1 MEILILVIIG
11 IFTGL
16 VTGLTGASG
25 VMVVIPMVHIF
36 LKFTIHEAIGTSL
49 VVDVLTP
56 LAISYTFYK
65 NGNIDLKSGG
75 LVGLSSIIL
84 AQFGA
89 RFSDKIP
96 EQGMISGFA
105 FLLVALAI
113 VIWITGIKRDKVKEH
128 SAHENKVEGPL
139 APWRIILS
147 VVLAGASGFMTGFIG
162 AGGGINILLILLFI
176 NKYPIHKALGTSI
189 LIMSLTAASGVIG
202 HASFGNVNIIAG
214 MTLAVSAIISGIY
227 CARKASKIS
236 EKSLSRLMSFVYL
249 VLGVIMLF
257 IGVRQ

>member
-1 MEILILVIIG
+1 MEIFILVLIG

-25 VMVVIPMVHIF
+25 VMVVVPMVHIL

-75 LVGLSSIIL
+75 LVGLSSILL
-84 AQFGA
+84 AQIGA
-89 RFSDKIP
+89 WYSDKIP
-96 EQGMISGFA
+96 EHGMTSGFA
-105 FLLVALAI
+105 FLLIVLAVA
-113 VIWITGIKRDKVKEH
+113 IWMTGIRRDRVD
-128 SAHENKVEGPL
+128 ENSGDLNGQENSL
-139 APWRIILS
+139 ELWRVIAAVI
-147 VVLAGASGFMTGFIG
+147 LAGISGFMTGFIG
-162 AGGGINILLILLFI
+162 AGGGTNILLILLFI
-176 NKYPIHKALGTSI
+176 NKYPIHKALGTSV

-202 HASFGNVNIIAG
+202 HASLGNVDITAG
-214 MTLAVSAIISGIY
+214 MTLAISAIVSGIY
-227 CARKASKIS
+227 CARKASNIS

-249 VLGVIMLF
+249 TLGIVMSFL
-257 IGVRQ
+257 

>member
-1 MEILILVIIG
+1 MEILILVLIG

-25 VMVVIPMVHIF
+25 VMVVVPMIHIF

-84 AQFGA
+84 AQIGA
-89 RFSDKIP
+89 RFSDRVP
-96 EQGMISGFA
+96 EHGLSSGFA
-105 FLLVALAI
+105 YLLIILAI
-113 VIWITGIKRDKVKEH
+113 VIWFTGIKRDKSEGVDQKENGT
-128 SAHENKVEGPL
+128 SL
-139 APWRIILS
+139 TLWRIILA
-147 VVLAGASGFMTGFIG
+147 VILAGASGFMTGFMG
-162 AGGGINILLILLFI
+162 AGGGTNILLILLFI
-176 NKYPIHKALGTSI
+176 YKYPIHKALGTSV

-202 HASFGNVNIIAG
+202 HASLGNVDITAG

-227 CARKASKIS
+227 CAKKASKIS
-236 EKSLSRLMSFVYL
+236 EKSLSRLMGFVYL
-249 VLGVIMLF
+249 ALGIVMAFLI
-257 IGVRQ
+257 